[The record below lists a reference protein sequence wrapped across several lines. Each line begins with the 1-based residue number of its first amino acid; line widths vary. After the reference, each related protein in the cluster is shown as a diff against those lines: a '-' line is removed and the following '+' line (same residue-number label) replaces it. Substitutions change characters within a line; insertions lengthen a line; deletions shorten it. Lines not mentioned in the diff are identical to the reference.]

1 MAMEMLQVKIPKET
15 NRRLP
20 IVAARHGLTVPEM
33 IRVILNLITSGR
45 IELTITQEAKNE
57 RPSRTN

>member
-15 NRRLP
+15 KLQLP
-20 IVAARHGLTVPEM
+20 AVAARHNLTVPEM

-45 IELTITQEAKNE
+45 IELTIAQATKNDQ
-57 RPSRTN
+57 PSRTH